1 MQKHLLELV
10 YIPAIRLFQRYKT
23 MNANTV
29 TASNGPTM
37 KYHCT
42 VVLAEKK
49 KQKQRNKETKKTRRC
64 LVTMGQLKTKD
75 PKENNVFFC

>member
-1 MQKHLLELV
+1 
-10 YIPAIRLFQRYKT
+10 

-29 TASNGPTM
+29 TANNGPTM

-49 KQKQRNKETKKTRRC
+49 NKRKRY
-64 LVTMGQLKTKD
+64 LVTTDQVNMKD
-75 PKENNVFFC
+75 SKQDKFVLF

>member
-10 YIPAIRLFQRYKT
+10 YVPAIRLFQRYKT

-49 KQKQRNKETKKTRRC
+49 NKNKETKKQEGT
-64 LVTMGQLKTKD
+64 
-75 PKENNVFFC
+75 

>member
-10 YIPAIRLFQRYKT
+10 YVPAIRLFQRYKT

-29 TASNGPTM
+29 TARNGPTM

-42 VVLAEKK
+42 VVLAGKK
-49 KQKQRNKETKKTRRC
+49 KKNKQRNKKTRRY

-75 PKENNVFFC
+75 PKENNVVFC

>member
-1 MQKHLLELV
+1 
-10 YIPAIRLFQRYKT
+10 

-42 VVLAEKK
+42 VALAEKK
-49 KQKQRNKETKKTRRC
+49 KNKAKRT
-64 LVTMGQLKTKD
+64 LVTMGQVT
-75 PKENNVFFC
+75 